1 MWSFD
6 FPLLFYL
13 LNFIPFEEEK
23 MSFNNS
29 LSAIISF
36 IIIYL
41 VGGVAAYAIVFP
53 SKFIKGIFDFIEKIL
68 DRIENKKVR

>member
-1 MWSFD
+1 MAFRLSPTVL
-6 FPLLFYL
+6 PLEFHT
-13 LNFIPFEEEK
+13 FRGEK

-53 SKFIKGIFDFIEKIL
+53 SKFIKGIFGFIEKIL
-68 DRIENKKVR
+68 DRIENKKVK

>member
-1 MWSFD
+1 
-6 FPLLFYL
+6 
-13 LNFIPFEEEK
+13 